1 MGESSEVPRR
11 RGFGC
16 ATRVLLAL
24 AIVGFALFRYFSQ
37 TEVNPVTGEKQHI
50 AMTADQ
56 EVALGLEA
64 APEMAAQMG
73 ARPTPPIPS
82 PSSSKASAAR
92 SSQNS
97 DAARSPYTYDFHLL
111 RDPET
116 LNAFALP
123 GGQVFITYGLL
134 SKLHDEAQLAGVLGH
149 EIGHVVNRHAAE
161 HMATGQLGQ
170 LLAMA
175 AGVAAHRR
183 GGHGQRAAMVAAMV
197 NQMVQ
202 LKYSRGDELEA
213 DRVGMDYMS
222 QAGYD
227 PGRDARRDGHPRR
240 GVPGRP
246 RARAAFDAPVPRAAA
261 GGDPEISRRTEI
273 GDTPLFLNW
282 GQSAIATHGP
292 GRGSEEGR

>member
-24 AIVGFALFRYFSQ
+24 AIVGFALFKYFSQ

-73 ARPTPPIPS
+73 GEAD
-82 PSSSKASAAR
+82 SSDPKSQLVQGVGRKVV
-92 SSQNS
+92 QNS

-175 AGVAAHRR
+175 AGVAATDEE
-183 GGHGQRAAMVAAMV
+183 GHGQRAAMVAAMV

-213 DRVGMDYMS
+213 DHVGMDYMS

-227 PGRDARRDGHPRR
+227 PAAMLGVMGILAEASQGGRAPELLSTHPYPEQRLEAIQKYLDARK
-240 GVPGRP
+240 
-246 RARAAFDAPVPRAAA
+246 
-261 GGDPEISRRTEI
+261 
-273 GDTPLFLNW
+273 
-282 GQSAIATHGP
+282 
-292 GRGSEEGR
+292 

>member
-1 MGESSEVPRR
+1 VGEISDVPRR

-16 ATRVLLAL
+16 GARVLIAL
-24 AIVGFALFRYFSQ
+24 AIVAFALFKYFTQ

-50 AMTADQ
+50 AMTTDQ

-73 ARPTPPIPS
+73 GEAD
-82 PSSSKASAAR
+82 ASDPKTQLVESVGR
-92 SSQNS
+92 KVVQNS
-97 DAARSPYTYDFHLL
+97 DASRSPYTFDFHLL

-134 SKLHDEAQLAGVLGH
+134 TKLHDEAQLAGVLGH

-170 LLAMA
+170 LLTMA
-175 AGVAAHRR
+175 AGVAATDEDGR
-183 GGHGQRAAMVAAMV
+183 GQRAAMVAAMI

-213 DRVGMDYMS
+213 DRVGMVYMT

-227 PGRDARRDGHPRR
+227 PAAMLGVMRILADASQGGRAPALLSTHPY
-240 GVPGRP
+240 
-246 RARAAFDAPVPRAAA
+246 
-261 GGDPEISRRTEI
+261 PEQRLE
-273 GDTPLFLNW
+273 
-282 GQSAIATHGP
+282 AIQRYLAV
-292 GRGSEEGR
+292 RK

>member
-1 MGESSEVPRR
+1 MGEISEAPRG
-11 RGFGC
+11 RGFGWT
-16 ATRVLLAL
+16 TRILLAL
-24 AIVGFALFRYFSQ
+24 AIVGFALFKYFSQ

-56 EVALGLEA
+56 EAALGLEA

-73 ARPTPPIPS
+73 GEADPS
-82 PSSSKASAAR
+82 DPKTELVQGIGR
-92 SSQNS
+92 KVVQNS
-97 DAARSPYTYDFHLL
+97 DAAKSPYNYDFHLL

-134 SKLHDEAQLAGVLGH
+134 TKLHDEAQLAGVLGH

-175 AGVAAHRR
+175 TGVAVSDEDGR
-183 GGHGQRAAMVAAMV
+183 GQRAAMVAAMV

-227 PGRDARRDGHPRR
+227 PSAMLGVMRILAEASQGGRAPELLSTHPY
-240 GVPGRP
+240 
-246 RARAAFDAPVPRAAA
+246 
-261 GGDPEISRRTEI
+261 PEQRLE
-273 GDTPLFLNW
+273 
-282 GQSAIATHGP
+282 AIQKYLDE
-292 GRGSEEGR
+292 RK

>member
-1 MGESSEVPRR
+1 VGEISEVPRR

-16 ATRVLLAL
+16 GVRVLLAL
-24 AIVGFALFRYFSQ
+24 AIVGFALFKYFSQ

-50 AMTADQ
+50 AMTSEQ
-56 EVALGLEA
+56 ETALGLEA

-73 ARPTPPIPS
+73 GEADPS
-82 PSSSKASAAR
+82 DPKTRLVESVGRKVV
-92 SSQNS
+92 QNS
-97 DAARSPYTYDFHLL
+97 DASRSPYSYDFHLL
-111 RDPET
+111 RDPDT

-170 LLAMA
+170 LLTMA
-175 AGVAAHRR
+175 AGVAATDEEGR
-183 GGHGQRAAMVAAMV
+183 GQRAAMVAAMI

-202 LKYSRGDELEA
+202 LKYSRSDELEA
-213 DRVGMDYMS
+213 DRVGMDYMT

-227 PGRDARRDGHPRR
+227 PSAMLGVMRVLAEASRGGRTPELLSTHPYPEQRLEAIQRYLAARK
-240 GVPGRP
+240 
-246 RARAAFDAPVPRAAA
+246 
-261 GGDPEISRRTEI
+261 
-273 GDTPLFLNW
+273 
-282 GQSAIATHGP
+282 
-292 GRGSEEGR
+292 

>member
-1 MGESSEVPRR
+1 VGESTGIPRR

-16 ATRVLLAL
+16 GARLLIAV
-24 AIVGFALFRYFSQ
+24 AIVAFALFKYFTQ

-56 EVALGLEA
+56 EAALGLES
-64 APEMAAQMG
+64 APEMARQMG
-73 ARPTPPIPS
+73 GEVDPS
-82 PSSSKASAAR
+82 DPKAELVSR
-92 SSQNS
+92 VGHKVVQNS
-97 DAARSPYTYDFHLL
+97 DARRSPYTYDFHLL

-149 EIGHVVNRHAAE
+149 EVGHVVNRHAAE

-170 LLAMA
+170 LLTMA
-175 AGVAAHRR
+175 AGVAATDEEGR
-183 GGHGQRAAMVAAMV
+183 GQRAAMVAAMI
-197 NQMVQ
+197 NQMIQ

-227 PGRDARRDGHPRR
+227 PAAMLGVMQILADAAQGGRTPALLSTHPY
-240 GVPGRP
+240 
-246 RARAAFDAPVPRAAA
+246 
-261 GGDPEISRRTEI
+261 PEDRIE
-273 GDTPLFLNW
+273 
-282 GQSAIATHGP
+282 AIHHYLGK
-292 GRGSEEGR
+292 

>member
-1 MGESSEVPRR
+1 VGEYTSVPRR

-16 ATRVLLAL
+16 GARILVAL
-24 AIVGFALFRYFSQ
+24 AIVAFALFKYFSQ
-37 TEVNPVTGEKQHI
+37 TEVNPVTGEKQRI
-50 AMTADQ
+50 ALTADE

-73 ARPTPPIPS
+73 GEADPS
-82 PSSSKASAAR
+82 DPKTRLVESVGSKVVR
-92 SSQNS
+92 NS
-97 DAARSPYTYDFHLL
+97 DAARSPYTFDFHLL

-149 EIGHVVNRHAAE
+149 EVGHVVNRHAAE

-170 LLAMA
+170 LLTMA
-175 AGVAAHRR
+175 AGVAATDEEGR
-183 GGHGQRAAMVAAMV
+183 GQRAAMVAAMI

-202 LKYSRGDELEA
+202 LKYSRSDELEA
-213 DRVGMDYMS
+213 DRVGMDYMT

-227 PGRDARRDGHPRR
+227 PAAMLGVMRILADASQGGRAPLMLSTHPYPEQRVEEIQRYLAARK
-240 GVPGRP
+240 
-246 RARAAFDAPVPRAAA
+246 
-261 GGDPEISRRTEI
+261 
-273 GDTPLFLNW
+273 
-282 GQSAIATHGP
+282 
-292 GRGSEEGR
+292 

>member
-1 MGESSEVPRR
+1 VPLESGR

-16 ATRVLLAL
+16 GARVLIAL
-24 AIVGFALFRYFSQ
+24 AIVGFALFKYYTQ

-56 EVALGLEA
+56 EVALGLES
-64 APEMAAQMG
+64 APEMARQMG
-73 ARPTPPIPS
+73 GEVGPSDPKARLVDAVGR
-82 PSSSKASAAR
+82 KVV
-92 SSQNS
+92 QNS
-97 DAARSPYTYDFHLL
+97 DAARSPYVFAFHLL

-134 SKLHDEAQLAGVLGH
+134 TKLEDEAQLAGVLGH
-149 EIGHVVNRHAAE
+149 EIGHVVNRHGAE

-170 LLAMA
+170 LLTMA
-175 AGVAAHRR
+175 AGVAATDEQGR
-183 GGHGQRAAMVAAMV
+183 GQRAAMVAAMI

-213 DRVGMDYMS
+213 DRVGMDYMA

-227 PGRDARRDGHPRR
+227 PAAMLGVMRILADASRGGRA
-240 GVPGRP
+240 
-246 RARAAFDAPVPRAAA
+246 
-261 GGDPEISRRTEI
+261 PEILSTHPYPEERVAEIRRHL
-273 GDTPLFLNW
+273 GK
-282 GQSAIATHGP
+282 
-292 GRGSEEGR
+292 